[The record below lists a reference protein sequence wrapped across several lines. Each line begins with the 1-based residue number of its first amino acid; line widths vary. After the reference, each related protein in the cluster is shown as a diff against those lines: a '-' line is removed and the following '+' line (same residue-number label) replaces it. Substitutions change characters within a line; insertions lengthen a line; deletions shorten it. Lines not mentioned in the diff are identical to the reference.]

1 MKVNEDKHIEKLI
14 DNMMKN
20 QKLDT
25 PSFDFTSK
33 VMNKVMESKK
43 SQAFTYKP
51 LISIQTTFIILSAIV
66 ILISYAL
73 LQGTSGPSKWTIPLN
88 FSFFYKNNISSI
100 FNFSKITTYGSVL
113 GTIMLFIQITF
124 LRNHFNHKN

>member
-1 MKVNEDKHIEKLI
+1 MKANEDNHIEKLI

-43 SQAFTYKP
+43 SQTFTYKP
-51 LISIQTTFIILSAIV
+51 LISKQTTIIILSAIAIIV
-66 ILISYAL
+66 SYAL
-73 LQGTSGPSKWTIPLN
+73 LQGTSGPSKWTITLD
-88 FSFFYKNNISSI
+88 FSFLYKNNISGM